1 MLVNIKPR
9 RENKISVMSM
19 NLKINRYDTK
29 KEKRRK
35 VSDVIYVV
43 ITMTLFAAVG
53 VSMLIFPR
61 STESELE
68 KRELAKFPKF
78 SLQSFASGEFTHSL
92 NTYFSDTVPYRDDLM
107 VISSMI
113 RNMTGFR
120 MNDIK
125 LHNVTV
131 AENTQTEPPAT
142 IPAVTEDFNETPMQG
157 VEEFSFNAQTTVT
170 EKDNM
175 TQEPFSEITTS
186 ENAEGIDMDD
196 TVNITNNGIA
206 VVGTRALML
215 YGGSYTVGE
224 NYAKVV
230 SEYKKQLGNNVNVY
244 CMVIPTSVEFYCPES
259 IKELT
264 SSQLGNINNIYSNLK
279 NGVKAVDAY
288 TPLSLHVNE
297 PIYFRTDHHWS
308 SLGAYYAAK
317 QFADTAE
324 VPFADLS
331 EYDEKVV
338 DGYVGTMY
346 GYSGDIVIRNN
357 PEDFVYYVPKNIEYT
372 TTYHNYI
379 LGENNI
385 ITGMQEP
392 YDASFFIDFS
402 KNKSMLYGTF
412 MGGDAKITHVKT
424 STKNGR
430 KLAIFKDSYGNALPQ
445 FLFGSFE
452 EIFVFD
458 MRFFTYNAIDYI
470 KENGITDLL
479 FANNAFHATTKSTV
493 THYESFLT
501 QGRAAETETS
511 VTTTSPPVQGIA
523 PITNVPATSPT
534 VSVPPVT
541 AAPVTT
547 TAPVVTTVPSAPTT
561 VTTTVPTTTAAPAAA
576 TSAQT
581 TASKPKTET
590 TASSKTTA
598 KPKTETTASKP
609 KTEASAKPET
619 TAKKP
624 AETTVPTNTSGT
636 DKEVIA
642 D

>member
-1 MLVNIKPR
+1 
-9 RENKISVMSM
+9 MSM

-35 VSDVIYVV
+35 LSDVIYVV

-53 VSMLIFPR
+53 VGMLILPR

-78 SLQSFASGEFTHSL
+78 SLSTFVSGEFTQSL

-107 VISSMI
+107 VVSSMI

-125 LHNVTV
+125 LHNVTI
-131 AENTQTEPPAT
+131 AEATQTEPPVTDEIANF
-142 IPAVTEDFNETPMQG
+142 VTEAPIEE
-157 VEEFSFNAQTTVT
+157 VEQFSFNAQTTVT
-170 EKDNM
+170 EADNM
-175 TQEPFSEITTS
+175 SQEPFSEITT
-186 ENAEGIDMDD
+186 AESADSIDMDD
-196 TVNITNNGIA
+196 TVSITNNGIA

-259 IKELT
+259 VKEFT
-264 SSQLGNINNIYSNLK
+264 SEQLGNINNIYSNLQ

-288 TPLSLHVNE
+288 TTLSLHTAE

-317 QFADTAE
+317 QFAETAD
-324 VPFADLS
+324 VPFSDLS
-331 EYDEKVV
+331 AYDEKVV
-338 DGYVGTMY
+338 EGYVGTMY
-346 GYSGDIVIRNN
+346 GYTQDIVIKNN
-357 PEDFVYYVPKNIEYT
+357 PEDFVYYVPKNVEYT

-379 LGENNI
+379 LGENNQI
-385 ITGMQEP
+385 IGMQEP
-392 YDASFFIDFS
+392 YDANFFIDFS

-412 MGGDAKITHVKT
+412 MGGDAKITRVKT

-452 EIFVFD
+452 EIYVFD
-458 MRFFTYNAIDYI
+458 MRFFTYNAVDYI
-470 KENGITDLL
+470 KEHGITDLL

-493 THYESFLT
+493 TYYNSFLT
-501 QGRAAETETS
+501 QGRAAET
-511 VTTTSPPVQGIA
+511 TT
-523 PITNVPATSPT
+523 
-534 VSVPPVT
+534 
-541 AAPVTT
+541 VTT
-547 TAPVVTTVPSAPTT
+547 TAPVVVQGIAPRTDIPATSPTAPVTTAPVTTTVPPAA
-561 VTTTVPTTTAAPAAA
+561 TTTVPTTTTAPAV
-576 TSAQT
+576 TSTTTTSQT
-581 TASKPKTET
+581 TAKTTTSTATTTPTSK
-590 TASSKTTA
+590 TASATA
-598 KPKTETTASKP
+598 KS
-609 KTEASAKPET
+609 ET

-624 AETTVPTNTSGT
+624 AETTVTTT
-636 DKEVIA
+636 VEVIS

>member
-1 MLVNIKPR
+1 
-9 RENKISVMSM
+9 MSM

-43 ITMTLFAAVG
+43 ITLTLFAFVG
-53 VSMLIFPR
+53 ISMFIFPR

-68 KRELAKFPKF
+68 NRELAKFPKF
-78 SLQSFASGEFTHSL
+78 SLESFVSGEYTHAL

-131 AENTQTEPPAT
+131 AENIQTEPAETLPLET
-142 IPAVTEDFNETPMQG
+142 EPFTGDNVTDRVVEGLSPG
-157 VEEFSFNAQTTVT
+157 VQTSVP
-170 EKDNM
+170 ESNLQ
-175 TQEPFSEITTS
+175 QEPFSEITAG
-186 ENAEGIDMDD
+186 ENAAAIDMDD
-196 TVNITNNGIA
+196 TVNITNNGIV

-224 NYAKVV
+224 SYANVV
-230 SEYKKQLGNNVNVY
+230 SEYKKQLGSGVNVY

-259 IKELT
+259 VKQFT
-264 SSQLGNINNIYSNLK
+264 SEQLGNINNIYANLK

-317 QFADTAE
+317 QFAETAG
-324 VPFADLS
+324 VPFSDLS

-346 GYSGDIVIRNN
+346 SYSEDIVIKQN
-357 PEDFVYYVPKNIEYT
+357 PEDFVYYVPKNVEYT

-379 LGENNI
+379 LGENNVI
-385 ITGMQEP
+385 VGMQEP
-392 YDASFFIDFS
+392 YDANFFIDFS
-402 KNKSMLYGTF
+402 NSKSMLYCTF

-424 STKNGR
+424 STRNGR

-452 EIFVFD
+452 EIYIMD

-493 THYESFLT
+493 THYENFLV
-501 QGRAAETETS
+501 QGRQAAPQETTA
-511 VTTTSPPVQGIA
+511 TTPV
-523 PITNVPATSPT
+523 NVPAVTGVT
-534 VSVPPVT
+534 VTGITLNVTAPPVT
-541 AAPVTT
+541 SNVPTVTTVPTGTVPVPATTSTPVTT
-547 TAPVVTTVPSAPTT
+547 TTPITTSVTS
-561 VTTTVPTTTAAPAAA
+561 VTTTTAAPAA
-576 TSAQT
+576 TSV
-581 TASKPKTET
+581 PP
-590 TASSKTTA
+590 KTTA
-598 KPKTETTASKP
+598 KPRSETSAPATTVNPKKTKPKSETTAGH
-609 KTEASAKPET
+609 ET
-619 TAKKP
+619 TAKKT
-624 AETTVPTNTSGT
+624 AETTVPASTAAETG
-636 DKEVIA
+636 EIIA
-642 D
+642 DAD

>member
-1 MLVNIKPR
+1 
-9 RENKISVMSM
+9 MSM

-43 ITMTLFAAVG
+43 ITLTLFAFVG
-53 VSMLIFPR
+53 ISMFIFPR

-68 KRELAKFPKF
+68 NRELAKFPKF
-78 SLQSFASGEFTHSL
+78 SLESFVSGEYTHAL

-131 AENTQTEPPAT
+131 AENIQTEPAETLPLET
-142 IPAVTEDFNETPMQG
+142 EPFTGDNVTDRVVEGLSPG
-157 VEEFSFNAQTTVT
+157 VQTSVP
-170 EKDNM
+170 ESNLQ
-175 TQEPFSEITTS
+175 QEPFSEITAG
-186 ENAEGIDMDD
+186 ENAAAIDMDD
-196 TVNITNNGIA
+196 TVNITNNGIV

-224 NYAKVV
+224 SYANVV
-230 SEYKKQLGNNVNVY
+230 SEYKKQLGSGVNVY

-259 IKELT
+259 VKQFT
-264 SSQLGNINNIYSNLK
+264 SEQLGNINNIYANLK

-317 QFADTAE
+317 QFAETAG
-324 VPFADLS
+324 VPFSDLS

-346 GYSGDIVIRNN
+346 SYSEDIVIKQN
-357 PEDFVYYVPKNIEYT
+357 PEDFVYYVPKNVEYT

-379 LGENNI
+379 LGENNVI
-385 ITGMQEP
+385 VGMQEP
-392 YDASFFIDFS
+392 YDANFFIDFS
-402 KNKSMLYGTF
+402 NSKSMLYCTF

-424 STKNGR
+424 STRNGR

-452 EIFVFD
+452 EIYIMD

-493 THYESFLT
+493 THYENFLV
-501 QGRAAETETS
+501 QGRQAAPQETTA
-511 VTTTSPPVQGIA
+511 TTPV
-523 PITNVPATSPT
+523 NVPAVTGVT
-534 VSVPPVT
+534 VTGITPNVTAPPVT
-541 AAPVTT
+541 SNVPTVTTLPTGTVPVPATTSTPVTT
-547 TAPVVTTVPSAPTT
+547 TTPTT
-561 VTTTVPTTTAAPAAA
+561 TSVTSVTTTTAAPAA
-576 TSAQT
+576 TSV
-581 TASKPKTET
+581 PP
-590 TASSKTTA
+590 KTTA
-598 KPKTETTASKP
+598 KPRSETSAPATTVKPKKTKPKSETTAGH
-609 KTEASAKPET
+609 ET

-624 AETTVPTNTSGT
+624 AETTVPASTAAETG
-636 DKEVIA
+636 EIIA
-642 D
+642 DAD

>member
-1 MLVNIKPR
+1 
-9 RENKISVMSM
+9 MSM

-43 ITMTLFAAVG
+43 ITLTLFAFVG
-53 VSMLIFPR
+53 ISMFIFPR

-68 KRELAKFPKF
+68 NRELAKFPKF
-78 SLQSFASGEFTHSL
+78 SLESFVSGEYTHAL

-131 AENTQTEPPAT
+131 AENIQTEPAETLPLETEAFT
-142 IPAVTEDFNETPMQG
+142 GDNVTDRVVEGLSPG
-157 VEEFSFNAQTTVT
+157 VQTSVP
-170 EKDNM
+170 ESNLQ
-175 TQEPFSEITTS
+175 QEPFSEITAG
-186 ENAEGIDMDD
+186 ENAAAIDMDD
-196 TVNITNNGIA
+196 TVNITNNGIV

-224 NYAKVV
+224 SYANVV
-230 SEYKKQLGNNVNVY
+230 SEYKKQLGSGVNVY

-259 IKELT
+259 VKQFT
-264 SSQLGNINNIYSNLK
+264 SEQLGNINNIYANLK

-317 QFADTAE
+317 QFAETAG
-324 VPFADLS
+324 VPFSDLS

-346 GYSGDIVIRNN
+346 SYSEDIVIKQN
-357 PEDFVYYVPKNIEYT
+357 PEDFVYYVPKNVEYT

-379 LGENNI
+379 LGENNVI
-385 ITGMQEP
+385 VGMQEP
-392 YDASFFIDFS
+392 YDANFFIDFS
-402 KNKSMLYGTF
+402 NSKSMLYCTF

-424 STKNGR
+424 STRNGR

-452 EIFVFD
+452 EIYIMD

-493 THYESFLT
+493 THYENFLV
-501 QGRAAETETS
+501 QGRQAAPQETTA
-511 VTTTSPPVQGIA
+511 TTPV
-523 PITNVPATSPT
+523 NVPAVTGVT
-534 VSVPPVT
+534 VTGITPNVTAPPVT
-541 AAPVTT
+541 SNVPTVTTLPTGTVPVPATTSTPVTT
-547 TAPVVTTVPSAPTT
+547 TTPTT
-561 VTTTVPTTTAAPAAA
+561 TSVTSVMTTTAAPAA
-576 TSAQT
+576 TSV
-581 TASKPKTET
+581 PP
-590 TASSKTTA
+590 KTTA
-598 KPKTETTASKP
+598 KPRSETSAPATTVKPKKTKPKSETTAGH
-609 KTEASAKPET
+609 ET
-619 TAKKP
+619 TAKKT
-624 AETTVPTNTSGT
+624 AETTVPASTAAETG
-636 DKEVIA
+636 EIIA
-642 D
+642 DAD

>member
-1 MLVNIKPR
+1 
-9 RENKISVMSM
+9 MSM

-53 VSMLIFPR
+53 ISMLIFPR

-68 KRELAKFPKF
+68 KRELAKFPEF

-131 AENTQTEPPAT
+131 AENTQTEPLAE
-142 IPAVTEDFNETPMQG
+142 IPEKTEAVSEAPMHG

-224 NYAKVV
+224 NYARVV

-259 IKELT
+259 VKEFT
-264 SSQLGNINNIYSNLK
+264 SEQLGNINNIYANLK
-279 NGVKAVDAY
+279 NGVKPVDAY
-288 TPLSLHVNE
+288 TTLSIHSNE

-331 EYDEKVV
+331 EYDEKVI

-346 GYSGDIVIRNN
+346 GYTQDIVIKNN
-357 PEDFVYYVPKNIEYT
+357 PEDFVYYVPKNVEYT
-372 TTYHNYI
+372 TTYYNYI

-392 YDASFFIDFS
+392 YDANFFIDFS

-470 KENGITDLL
+470 KEHGITDLL

-511 VTTTSPPVQGIA
+511 VTTTAPPVQGIK

-534 VSVPPVT
+534 VSVSPVT

-547 TAPVVTTVPSAPTT
+547 TAPAVTTVSSTPTT
-561 VTTTVPTTTAAPAAA
+561 VTTTVPTTTASSAP
-576 TSAQT
+576 T
-581 TASKPKTET
+581 TA
-590 TASSKTTA
+590 A
-598 KPKTETTASKP
+598 KPKTETTASTKSTAKP
-609 KTEASAKPET
+609 KTETTVSTKPSAKPKTETTAKPET

-624 AETTVPTNTSGT
+624 AETTAPRSTSGT